1 MNGCA
6 REVWNPKASNART
19 KNIDRKKA
27 LSLSIFMH
35 FPSKAP
41 PPSPLDQHLQG
52 KCLKSNPVSSVTI
65 RRTLDSKRVKKTS
78 KRAGPLTCRCWIFV
92 VLCEKS
98 VVRARVDVLGIA
110 KSWQAQGI
118 RLFVAPPYGAALLHL
133 LPATDPLHLPLVE
146 VVTSATGLSRSPSTK
161 SPKPGTSNA
170 AKRGAW
176 NLGRQRQ
183 SNKVGT

>member
-1 MNGCA
+1 MRNTETN
-6 REVWNPKASNART
+6 REINP
-19 KNIDRKKA
+19 
-27 LSLSIFMH
+27 
-35 FPSKAP
+35 
-41 PPSPLDQHLQG
+41 PL
-52 KCLKSNPVSSVTI
+52 
-65 RRTLDSKRVKKTS
+65 LD
-78 KRAGPLTCRCWIFV
+78 FV
-92 VLCEKS
+92 ALCEKS

-146 VVTSATGLSRSPSTK
+146 VVTSATGLSRSPGTK
-161 SPKPGTSNA
+161 SHKPGTSNA

-183 SNKVGT
+183 RF